1 MGFETSNQIGFDY
14 SAIVARARE
23 FQQQH
28 DYQSAIELFLYLAQG
43 DPSLDGGTLR
53 TEGACALSIF
63 IPDFEQDYRGHEG
76 LHVDFV
82 LANVGTFEASGW
94 AERNYVSRLHLV
106 LDESGFSLQ
115 IEPTYGIS
123 LKLVAGS
130 MKVEVTA
137 RGNRFVVR
145 DVAT

>member
-1 MGFETSNQIGFDY
+1 MPEHSEAKARRPDGWDRLVKELGYEPTTFHDAEV
-14 SAIVARARE
+14 VALALRTHGACVL
-23 FQQQH
+23 
-28 DYQSAIELFLYLAQG
+28 SLFL
-43 DPSLDGGTLR
+43 
-53 TEGACALSIF
+53 
-63 IPDFEQDYRGHEG
+63 PDFEQDYRGHEG